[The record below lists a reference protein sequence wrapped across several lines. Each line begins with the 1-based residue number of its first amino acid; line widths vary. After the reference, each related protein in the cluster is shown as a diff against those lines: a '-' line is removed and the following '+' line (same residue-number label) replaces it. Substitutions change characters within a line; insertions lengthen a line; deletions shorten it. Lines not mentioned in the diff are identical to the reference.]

1 MSNRNAPAHEVAT
14 SSNRGRATKAVLLT
28 FALGI
33 PGMLVGLI
41 VGATIGG
48 NWFTSFSLGDAHGY
62 EATANIGTVVGG
74 VAFGAIGVWLGLR
87 RPHLKS

>member
-1 MSNRNAPAHEVAT
+1 MSTRTAPAHGVAT
-14 SSNRGRATKAVLLT
+14 SSHGRRAAKAVLLT

-48 NWFTSFSLGDAHGY
+48 NWFTSFSLGAAHGY

-74 VAFGAIGVWLGLR
+74 VAFGAVGVWLGLR
-87 RPHLKS
+87 RPHRKS